1 MFWEALLLLTGM
13 EPFSHGQWVS
23 PGWESCRS
31 EALALIAGDK
41 VLSQLFGGWPRPS
54 PKELGWGLAVWRG
67 EAPFHLT
74 LSLQITLMLALGLV
88 KGVGKGE
95 RIWRGVR
102 EREGGGDVSQEPAG
116 DG

>member
-13 EPFSHGQWVS
+13 EPFSHGQW
-23 PGWESCRS
+23 EACRS
-31 EALALIAGDK
+31 KALVLIAGNK

-54 PKELGWGLAVWRG
+54 PKEWVWGLAVWRG
-67 EAPFHLT
+67 EAPFLLT

-88 KGVGKGE
+88 TEAGKGE
-95 RIWRGVR
+95 RIWHGVR
-102 EREGGGDVSQEPAG
+102 GRKGGGDVSQEPAG